1 MFVARACLDMLI
13 RSEDL
18 SKTDYI
24 LSQFKAHSGPSPL
37 LHAIEFIIEGLRTND
52 FEFIKK
58 IAMIDYAPAFKRD
71 SQLIDKIDTICQK
84 YLNGQTIKPVNPM
97 QAMMANMFG
106 MGKK

>member
-1 MFVARACLDMLI
+1 MFVARTCFDMLI

-24 LSQFKAHSGPSPL
+24 INQFREELGTSPL
-37 LHAIEFIIEGLRTND
+37 LHAVEFVVEGLRVGD

-58 IAMIDYAPAFKRD
+58 LAMTDYATALQRD

-84 YLNGQTIKPVNPM
+84 YFKG
-97 QAMMANMFG
+97 
-106 MGKK
+106 